1 MHLQVSPKW
10 IAVFMPILALGTGLP
25 LAHGQLVAVESGTGN
40 LYSVSESDA
49 SLSLIDSTGLSNLG
63 ALEFDPFS
71 GMLYGLTTGEQNAT
85 LYRLDISPGLDDV
98 VAHAIGE
105 LGIPVREGGLAFAP
119 NGTAYGVN
127 GGTTIS
133 VLFSVDLVTGA
144 ATTIGEIGGR
154 HDIAGLG
161 FRDDGVLVG
170 LDSTDNSLLAIDTV
184 TGAGTLMDA
193 IGPAIGSVG
202 GMAISGENRYFAT
215 AGLEPP
221 ETNPGTNGLY
231 VFDPYAREDPIL
243 VGSFGDTITGVGIS
257 GLAYIPEPTTVG
269 LLLIGGAALLRR
281 RPRTR

>member
-1 MHLQVSPKW
+1 
-10 IAVFMPILALGTGLP
+10 MPILALGTGLP
-25 LAHGQLVAVESGTGN
+25 LVHGQLVAVESGTGN

-71 GMLYGLTTGEQNAT
+71 GTLYGLTTGEQNAT

-215 AGLEPP
+215 AGPLAI
-221 ETNPGTNGLY
+221 NPGSNSLY
-231 VFDPYAREDPIL
+231 LFNPYDPTDITPRGDFDA
-243 VGSFGDTITGVGIS
+243 TITGVGIS
-257 GLAYIPEPTTVG
+257 GLAYIPEPTTLA
-269 LLLIGGAALLRR
+269 LLFIGGVGLLRR
-281 RPRTR
+281 RPRGQ